1 MNTILYIAI
10 FSIGITFGSF
20 FTLAVYRIPRKEDIT
35 HVRSHCTTCN
45 HRLNFWDLIPIFS
58 YLFLRGKCRYCGEKI
73 RIRYFLLE
81 ILSGIVFILL
91 ALTRNVTYEMN
102 ITLLAS
108 LALTY
113 LFIAGTFIIAGID
126 KENKEIPNGLIIYE
140 LIVGIAYL
148 IFKVAIGESI
158 ISNVAGMVALPLLLL
173 LINVILEKVI
183 KIENELPFGMG
194 DIKYIAVLGL
204 FVGFGVLVLTMLL
217 GVLFATLHYLTSREQ
232 RQETHIALGFYISIA
247 VNIMLIVMP
256 YIPNTLESI
265 EMMLKW

>member
-45 HRLNFWDLIPIFS
+45 HRLNFLDLIPIFS

-91 ALTRNVTYEMN
+91 ALTRNVTYEIN
-102 ITLLAS
+102 ITSLAM

-126 KENKEIPNGLIIYE
+126 KEKKEIPNGLIIYE
-140 LIVGIAYL
+140 LVVGIVCI
-148 IFKVAIGESI
+148 IFKLAIGENI
-158 ISNVAGMVALPLLLL
+158 ISNVVGMFALPLLLL

-183 KIENELPFGMG
+183 GIENELPFGMG

-204 FVGFGVLVLTMLL
+204 FVGFGIQVLTMLVGIL
-217 GVLFATLHYLTSREQ
+217 LASLHYLFSKKQ
-232 RQETHIALGFYISIA
+232 RQEKHIALGFYISIA
-247 VNIMLIVMP
+247 VNVMLIVMP

-265 EMMLKW
+265 EMMLKF